1 MRAPDLSHKIGDRL
15 VVKVLFTQGGD
26 LSSRLD
32 VNSSNLNSEDRQV
45 KKAALQVKDQNV
57 SFGIKFAEA
66 LAH

>member
-57 SFGIKFAEA
+57 SFGIKFA
-66 LAH
+66 